1 MLMNAKQRSAA
12 DFFAKYVNS
21 LNELLKNP
29 SSVSQQDLNHWGA
42 VIDELTKLAEVDY
55 VNCNSDAQRMAV
67 AAVLIAA
74 LELRARLR
82 GTKSKPLSDIA
93 DLLTNGAL
101 AKPTRLHLPPK
112 TSGAIKPIND
122 AQHEVYYVVLYQ
134 QFPKQQNVLNAA
146 ARACFGLNNDQ
157 LRHKRN
163 DLKRQRARDP
173 HLDRMFKLA
182 EADALEMNSHYL
194 TDYI

>member
-1 MLMNAKQRSAA
+1 MQMNAKQRSAA
-12 DFFAKYVNS
+12 DYFAEKVMDINNL
-21 LNELLKNP
+21 LNNT
-29 SSVSQQDLNHWGA
+29 SSVLPGDLAKWDA
-42 VIDELTKLAEVDY
+42 VVDQLTKLAEVDY
-55 VNCNSDAQRMAV
+55 ANCNSDAQRMAV

-122 AQHEVYYVVLYQ
+122 AQHEVYYGVLYQ

-146 ARACFGLNNDQ
+146 ARASFGLSSDQ
-157 LRHKRN
+157 LRHKRS
-163 DLKRQRARDP
+163 LISGYGA
-173 HLDRMFKLA
+173 
-182 EADALEMNSHYL
+182 
-194 TDYI
+194 T

>member
-12 DFFAKYVNS
+12 DHFADRVQFLDKALNDAS
-21 LNELLKNP
+21 LVMMTELIYW
-29 SSVSQQDLNHWGA
+29 DA

-55 VNCNSDAQRMAV
+55 ANCNSDAQRMAV

-182 EADALEMNSHYL
+182 EADALEMNSHNL